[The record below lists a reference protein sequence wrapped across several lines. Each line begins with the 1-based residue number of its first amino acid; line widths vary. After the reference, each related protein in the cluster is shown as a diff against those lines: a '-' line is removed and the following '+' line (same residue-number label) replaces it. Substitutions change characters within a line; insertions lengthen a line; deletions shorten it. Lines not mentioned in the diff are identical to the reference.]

1 LLAAEK
7 ERKAGKP
14 GRGSPVLAV
23 MMRKIF
29 VWRAME
35 RRAKEEP
42 LGSELTIEST
52 RRRGGSLSEILIK
65 LYKGRR
71 EPEILAS
78 LAAGILSRGESPESP
93 LNQRI

>member
-1 LLAAEK
+1 MLAAEK

-35 RRAKEEP
+35 RRAKERASRLRAHNREQR
-42 LGSELTIEST
+42 E
-52 RRRGGSLSEILIK
+52 
-65 LYKGRR
+65 KGR
-71 EPEILAS
+71 LS
-78 LAAGILSRGESPESP
+78 L
-93 LNQRI
+93 